1 MRTNHL
7 GIAALSALVSVLAWT
22 ALSQPSSVPNSAA
35 RPVVTTAIRWELQPA
50 NCEDDCLRGYHWGIR
65 HEVTERKDCR
75 ALASEALGGCL
86 RVVQAVERF
95 DAEDVAEL
103 PER

>member
-1 MRTNHL
+1 MKTNHL
-7 GIAALSALVSVLAWT
+7 AIAALSALVCVLAWT
-22 ALSQPSSVPNSAA
+22 VLGQSTTVHSYVARSVI
-35 RPVVTTAIRWELQPA
+35 TTGINWERLPA
-50 NCEDDCLRGYHWGIR
+50 NCEGDCLKGYRWGIR

-75 ALASEALGGCL
+75 ALAAEAHGGCL

-95 DAEDVAEL
+95 AAEDVAEL